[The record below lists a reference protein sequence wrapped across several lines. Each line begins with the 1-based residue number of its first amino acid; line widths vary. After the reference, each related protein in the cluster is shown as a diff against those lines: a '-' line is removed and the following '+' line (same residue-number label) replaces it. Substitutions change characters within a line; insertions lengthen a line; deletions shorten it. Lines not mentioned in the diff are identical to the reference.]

1 MKSKSWVITLVVFV
15 VILVGGMTLAYP
27 LLKTE
32 KKLKVYQP
40 ADVNPKLVD
49 EAKQNVEADHTV
61 ANFKLVNQLGDTIT
75 QQNFENKIYVA
86 DFFFAT
92 CPSICPIM
100 SSNIAKLQ
108 EEFQDRPEVMFLSHS
123 VTPQIDSVAALY
135 EYGELYDAN
144 PERWMLT
151 TGDKKEIYNLA
162 RKSYFA
168 VLDEGDGGKQDFIHT
183 ENFILVDTDRRLRGF
198 YDGTSEADM
207 ERLADE
213 IEILL
218 EEEFAENGTE

>member
-1 MKSKSWVITLVVFV
+1 MKNKSWVITIVIFV
-15 VILVGGMTLAYP
+15 VILVGGMSIAYP

-40 ADVNPKLVD
+40 SDVNPKLVD
-49 EAKQNVEADHTV
+49 KSKQNIENDHVVAD
-61 ANFKLVNQLGDTIT
+61 FKLVNQLGDTIT
-75 QQNFENKIYVA
+75 EADFENKIYVA

-100 SSNIAKLQ
+100 SRNIAILQ
-108 EEFQDRPEVMFLSHS
+108 EKFADRPEVMFLSHS
-123 VTPQIDSVAALY
+123 VTPEIDSVAALY
-135 EYGELYDAN
+135 EYGELYAAN

-151 TGDKKEIYNLA
+151 TGDKKHIYELA

-183 ENFILVDTDRRLRGF
+183 ENFILVDTDGRLRGF
-198 YDGTSEADM
+198 YDGTSETDM
-207 ERLADE
+207 QRLADE

-218 EEEFAENGTE
+218 EEEFSDEG

>member
-1 MKSKSWVITLVVFV
+1 MKSRSWVITVAIFV
-15 VILVGGMTLAYP
+15 VILIGGMVLAYP
-27 LLKTE
+27 LLKSE

-40 ADVNPKLVD
+40 SDINPKLVD
-49 EAKQNVEADHTV
+49 KSKQAVESDHTV
-61 ANFKLVNQLGDTIT
+61 ADFKLVNQLGDTIT
-75 QQNFENKIYVA
+75 QANFENKIYVA

-100 SSNIAKLQ
+100 SQNIAVLQ
-108 EEFQDRPEVMFLSHS
+108 EEFSDRPEVMFLSHS
-123 VTPQIDSVAALY
+123 VTPEIDSVAALY
-135 EYGELYDAN
+135 DYGELYEAN

-151 TGDKKEIYNLA
+151 TGDKKHIYELA

-183 ENFILVDTDRRLRGF
+183 ENFILVDTDGRLRGF

-207 ERLADE
+207 QRLADE

>member
-1 MKSKSWVITLVVFV
+1 MKTRSWVLTLVIFT
-15 VILVGGMTLAYP
+15 VILVGGMAIAYP
-27 LLKTE
+27 LLKSE

-40 ADVNPKLVD
+40 SDVNPKLVD
-49 EAKQNVEADHTV
+49 QTKQDIESDHTV
-61 ANFKLVNQLGDTIT
+61 ADFTLVNQLGKTFT
-75 QQNFENKIYVA
+75 QKDFVNKIYVA

-100 SSNIAKLQ
+100 SRNIAVLQ
-108 EEFQDRPEVMFLSHS
+108 EEFADRPEVMFLSHS
-123 VTPQIDSVAALY
+123 VTPDIDSVAALF
-135 EYGELYDAN
+135 EYGELYEAN
-144 PERWMLT
+144 PERWMLA
-151 TGDKKEIYNLA
+151 TGDKKHIYELA

-207 ERLADE
+207 QRLADE
-213 IEILL
+213 IEILW
-218 EEEFAENGTE
+218 EEEFSEE

>member
-1 MKSKSWVITLVVFV
+1 MKNKSWVITLAIFV
-15 VILVGGMTLAYP
+15 VILIGGMVLAYP
-27 LLKTE
+27 LLKSE

-40 ADVNPKLVD
+40 SDVNPKLVD
-49 EAKQNVEADHTV
+49 KSKQNIENDHAVAD
-61 ANFKLVNQLGDTIT
+61 FKLVNQVGDTIT
-75 QQNFENKIYVA
+75 QAKFENKIYVA

-100 SSNIAKLQ
+100 SKNIAVLQ
-108 EEFQDRPEVMFLSHS
+108 EEFADRPEVMFLSHS
-123 VTPQIDSVAALY
+123 VTPDIDSVAALY
-135 EYGELYDAN
+135 EYGELYEAN

-151 TGDKKEIYNLA
+151 TGDKKHIYELA

-183 ENFILVDTDRRLRGF
+183 ENFILVDTDKRLRGF

-207 ERLADE
+207 LRLADE

-218 EEEFAENGTE
+218 EEEFADNDTE

>member
-1 MKSKSWVITLVVFV
+1 MKSKSWVITLVIFV
-15 VILVGGMTLAYP
+15 VILIGGMVFAYP
-27 LLKTE
+27 LLKSE

-40 ADVNPKLVD
+40 ADINPKLVD
-49 EAKQNVEADHTV
+49 KSKQDVENDHAVADFT
-61 ANFKLVNQLGDTIT
+61 LVNQLGNEIT
-75 QQNFENKIYVA
+75 QRDFANKIYVA

-100 SSNIAKLQ
+100 SRNIAVLQ
-108 EEFQDRPEVMFLSHS
+108 DIFNERPEVMFLSHS
-123 VTPQIDSVAALY
+123 VTPDIDSVSVLF
-135 EYGELYDAN
+135 EYGELYEAN

-151 TGDKKEIYNLA
+151 TGDKKHIYELA

-198 YDGTSEADM
+198 YDGTSETDM
-207 ERLADE
+207 QRLAEE

-218 EEEFAENGTE
+218 EEEFPER

>member
-1 MKSKSWVITLVVFV
+1 MA
-15 VILVGGMTLAYP
+15 LAYP
-27 LLKTE
+27 LLKTQ

-40 ADVNPKLVD
+40 SDVNPKLVD
-49 EAKQNVEADHTV
+49 KSKQEIDADHSV
-61 ANFKLVNQLGDTIT
+61 ADFKLINQLGDTIT
-75 QQNFENKIYVA
+75 QKNFENKIYVA

-100 SSNIAKLQ
+100 SRNIAALQ
-108 EEFQDRPEVMFLSHS
+108 EEFADRPEVMFLSHS
-123 VTPQIDSVAALY
+123 VTPEIDSVAALY
-135 EYGELYDAN
+135 EYGELYEAK

-198 YDGTSEADM
+198 YDGTSEEDM
-207 ERLADE
+207 QRLADE

-218 EEEFAENGTE
+218 EEEFPDE

>member
-1 MKSKSWVITLVVFV
+1 MKTKTWVVTLAIFV
-15 VILVGGMTLAYP
+15 VILGVGMAVAYP
-27 LLKTE
+27 LLKSVKT
-32 KKLKVYQP
+32 LKVYQP
-40 ADVNPKLVD
+40 SDINPKLVD
-49 EAKQNVEADHTV
+49 KSKQNVQKDHTV
-61 ANFKLVNQLGDTIT
+61 ADFKLVNQLGDTIT
-75 QQNFENKIYVA
+75 QADFENKIYVA

-100 SSNIAKLQ
+100 SGNISVLQ
-108 EEFQDRPEVMFLSHS
+108 EKFADRPEVMFLSHS
-123 VTPQIDSVAALY
+123 VTPDIDSVAALR

-144 PERWMLT
+144 PERWMLV
-151 TGDKKEIYNLA
+151 TGDKKDIYELA

-183 ENFILVDTDRRLRGF
+183 ENFILVDKDRRLRGF

-207 ERLADE
+207 QRLADE

-218 EEEFAENGTE
+218 DEEYSEE

>member
-1 MKSKSWVITLVVFV
+1 MKSRSWVITVAIFV
-15 VILVGGMTLAYP
+15 AILIGGMVLAYP
-27 LLKTE
+27 LLKSE
-32 KKLKVYQP
+32 KKLKIYQP
-40 ADVNPKLVD
+40 SDVNPKLVD
-49 EAKQNVEADHTV
+49 KSKQEVKSDHTV
-61 ANFKLVNQLGDTIT
+61 ADFKLVNQLGDTIT
-75 QQNFENKIYVA
+75 QANFENKIYVA

-100 SSNIAKLQ
+100 SRNIAVLQ
-108 EEFQDRPEVMFLSHS
+108 EEFSDRPEVMFLSHS
-123 VTPQIDSVAALY
+123 VTPDIDSVAALY
-135 EYGELYDAN
+135 EYGELYEAN

-151 TGDKKEIYNLA
+151 TGDKKHIYELA

-183 ENFILVDTDRRLRGF
+183 ENFILVDTDKRLRGF

-207 ERLADE
+207 QRLADE

-218 EEEFAENGTE
+218 EEEFAEQ

>member
-1 MKSKSWVITLVVFV
+1 MKNRSWVLTLGIFV
-15 VILVGGMTLAYP
+15 VILIGGMVIAYP

-32 KKLKVYQP
+32 KKLKIYQP
-40 ADVNPKLVD
+40 ADINPKLVD
-49 EAKQNVEADHTV
+49 KSKQDIEKDHTI
-61 ANFKLVNQLGDTIT
+61 ADFKLVNQLGDTIT
-75 QQNFENKIYVA
+75 QAGFENKIYVA

-100 SSNIAKLQ
+100 SRNIAELQ
-108 EEFQDRPEVMFLSHS
+108 EEFADRREVMFLSHS

-135 EYGELYDAN
+135 EYGELYEAN

-151 TGDKKEIYNLA
+151 TGDKKHIYELA

-183 ENFILVDTDRRLRGF
+183 ENFILVDTDGRLRGF

-207 ERLADE
+207 QRLADE

-218 EEEFAENGTE
+218 EEEFAGNGTE

>member
-1 MKSKSWVITLVVFV
+1 MKTRSWVLTLVIFI
-15 VILVGGMTLAYP
+15 VILAGGMAVAYP
-27 LLKTE
+27 LLKNE

-49 EAKQNVEADHTV
+49 KTKQDVESDHTV
-61 ANFKLVNQLGDTIT
+61 ADFTLVNQLGKTFT
-75 QQNFENKIYVA
+75 QKDFENKIYVA

-100 SSNIAKLQ
+100 SRNIAVLQ
-108 EEFQDRPEVMFLSHS
+108 EEFADRPEVMFLSHS
-123 VTPQIDSVAALY
+123 VTPDIDSVAALF
-135 EYGELYDAN
+135 EYGELYEAN
-144 PERWMLT
+144 PERWMLA
-151 TGDKKEIYNLA
+151 TGDKKHIYELA

-198 YDGTSEADM
+198 YDGTSEADVQ
-207 ERLADE
+207 RLADE
-213 IEILL
+213 IEILW
-218 EEEFAENGTE
+218 EEEFVEE

>member
-1 MKSKSWVITLVVFV
+1 MKSRSWVITVAIFV
-15 VILVGGMTLAYP
+15 VILIGGMVLAYP
-27 LLKTE
+27 LLKSE

-40 ADVNPKLVD
+40 SDINPKLVD
-49 EAKQNVEADHTV
+49 KSKQAVESDHTV
-61 ANFKLVNQLGDTIT
+61 ADFKLVNQLGDTIT
-75 QQNFENKIYVA
+75 QANFENKIYVA

-100 SSNIAKLQ
+100 SQNIAVLQ
-108 EEFQDRPEVMFLSHS
+108 EEFSDRPEVMFLSHS
-123 VTPQIDSVAALY
+123 VTPEIDSVAALY
-135 EYGELYDAN
+135 DYGELYEAN

-151 TGDKKEIYNLA
+151 TGDKKHIYELA

-183 ENFILVDTDRRLRGF
+183 ENFILVDTDGRLRGF

-207 ERLADE
+207 QRLADE

-218 EEEFAENGTE
+218 EEEFAEEQ

>member
-1 MKSKSWVITLVVFV
+1 MKSKSWVLTLIIFV
-15 VILVGGMTLAYP
+15 VILIVGMVVAYP
-27 LLKTE
+27 MLKTQ
-32 KKLKVYQP
+32 KTLKVYQP
-40 ADVNPKLVD
+40 SDVNPKLVD
-49 EAKQNVEADHTV
+49 KNLQDVKENHTV
-61 ANFKLVNQLGDTIT
+61 ADFSLTNQLGNEVT
-75 QQNFENKIYVA
+75 QKDFENKIYVA

-100 SSNIAKLQ
+100 SQNISELQ
-108 EEFQDRPEVMFLSHS
+108 KEFEDRPEVMFLSHS
-123 VTPQIDSVAALY
+123 VTPQIDSVEALF
-135 EYGELYDAN
+135 EYAELYDAN

-151 TGDKKEIYNLA
+151 TGDKKHIYNLA

-183 ENFILVDTDRRLRGF
+183 ENFILVDTKKRLRGF

-218 EEEFAENGTE
+218 EEEFGEDGSE

>member
-1 MKSKSWVITLVVFV
+1 MKNKSWVFTLAIFI
-15 VILVGGMTLAYP
+15 VILGVGMAVAYP
-27 LLKTE
+27 LLKSE

-40 ADVNPKLVD
+40 ADINPKLVD
-49 EAKQNVEADHTV
+49 KSKQEIEQDHTV
-61 ANFKLVNQLGDTIT
+61 ADFSLVNQLGNEIT
-75 QQNFENKIYVA
+75 LNDFENKIYVA

-100 SSNIAKLQ
+100 SQNIANLQ
-108 EEFQDRPEVMFLSHS
+108 EEFADRPEVMFLSHS
-123 VTPQIDSVAALY
+123 VTPDIDSVAALL
-135 EYGELYDAN
+135 EYGELYGAN
-144 PERWMLT
+144 PERWMLA

-183 ENFILVDTDRRLRGF
+183 ENFILVDTERRLRGF
-198 YDGTSEADM
+198 YDGTSETDM
-207 ERLADE
+207 KRLSDE

-218 EEEFAENGTE
+218 EEEFADNGKE

>member
-1 MKSKSWVITLVVFV
+1 MKTKSWVLTLVIFIA
-15 VILVGGMTLAYP
+15 ILVAGMVIAYP
-27 LLKTE
+27 LLKSE

-40 ADVNPKLVD
+40 SDVNPKLVD
-49 EAKQNVEADHTV
+49 KTKQDVESDHTV
-61 ANFKLVNQLGDTIT
+61 ADFTLVNQLGKTFTEKD
-75 QQNFENKIYVA
+75 FENKIYVA

-100 SSNIAKLQ
+100 SQNIATLQ
-108 EEFQDRPEVMFLSHS
+108 EEFADRPEVMFLSHS
-123 VTPQIDSVAALY
+123 VTPDIDSVAALF

-144 PERWMLT
+144 PERWMLA
-151 TGDKKEIYNLA
+151 TGDKKHIYELA

-207 ERLADE
+207 LRLADE

-218 EEEFAENGTE
+218 EEEFSENSIE

>member
-1 MKSKSWVITLVVFV
+1 MKSRSWVITVAIFV
-15 VILVGGMTLAYP
+15 VILIGGMVLAYP
-27 LLKTE
+27 LLKSE

-40 ADVNPKLVD
+40 SDINPKLVD
-49 EAKQNVEADHTV
+49 KSKQAVESDHTV
-61 ANFKLVNQLGDTIT
+61 ADFKLVNQLGDTIT
-75 QQNFENKIYVA
+75 QANFENKIYVA

-100 SSNIAKLQ
+100 SRNIAVLQ
-108 EEFQDRPEVMFLSHS
+108 EEFSDRPEVMFLSHS
-123 VTPQIDSVAALY
+123 VTPEIDSVAALY
-135 EYGELYDAN
+135 DYGELYEAN
-144 PERWMLT
+144 SERWMLT
-151 TGDKKEIYNLA
+151 TGDKKHIYELA
-162 RKSYFA
+162 RQSYFA

-183 ENFILVDTDRRLRGF
+183 ENFILVDTDGRLRGF

-207 ERLADE
+207 QRLADE